1 MNPKGKPSKVVRVS
15 VDLFDELSEIGSKF
29 DVSKRDVIDALIE
42 DFLMGCK
49 KKDGRNL
56 KFRVFKCF
64 MERKNVRK
72 RKPPT
77 KREPDGGLGERDDT
91 PSVPDWMK

>member
-1 MNPKGKPSKVVRVS
+1 MST
-15 VDLFDELSEIGSKF
+15 DLFDEVAEIGREF
-29 DVSKRDVIDALIE
+29 DVSKRDIIDALIE

-64 MERKNVRK
+64 MERNNVRK
-72 RKPPT
+72 RKPPI
-77 KREPDGGLGERDDT
+77 KREPDGGLGERDDA